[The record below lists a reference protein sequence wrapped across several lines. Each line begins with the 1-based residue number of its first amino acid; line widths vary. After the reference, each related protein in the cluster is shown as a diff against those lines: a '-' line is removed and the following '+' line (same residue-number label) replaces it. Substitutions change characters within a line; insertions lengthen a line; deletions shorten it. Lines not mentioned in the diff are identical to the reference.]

1 MIVKDISLGIKFEE
15 VVIIVFGLDVIVCY
29 SLILSFK
36 NDGIVVEF
44 FKE

>member
-1 MIVKDISLGIKFEE
+1 MGIVKFEE

-29 SLILSFK
+29 SLMLIFE
-36 NDGIVVEF
+36 DVGIVVEF